1 MQLKNYILLDA
12 IDALLV
18 LAIQITVQKFGNNRL
33 VKYVHGFVSELIG
46 REIQVV
52 IFTNLRLCTLISK
65 VEELRSCLSFRL

>member
-1 MQLKNYILLDA
+1 MHY
-12 IDALLV
+12 V

-52 IFTNLRLCTLISK
+52 IFTNLRLLWSQK
-65 VEELRSCLSFRL
+65 LKNWEVVSPLGFN

>member
-1 MQLKNYILLDA
+1 MHY
-12 IDALLV
+12 V

-52 IFTNLRLCTLISK
+52 IFTNLRLLWSQK
-65 VEELRSCLSFRL
+65 LKNWEVVSPLSFN